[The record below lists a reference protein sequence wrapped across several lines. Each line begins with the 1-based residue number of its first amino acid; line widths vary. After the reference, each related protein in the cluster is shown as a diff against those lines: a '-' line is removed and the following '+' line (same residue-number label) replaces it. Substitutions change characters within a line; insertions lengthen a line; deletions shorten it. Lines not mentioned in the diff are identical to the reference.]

1 MSKKPQRKKGTVK
14 GDAEEISLVPAVK
27 VLHGAA
33 LNQSKKRKASSSSS
47 DVMKDIGGQIEP
59 HVDVAA
65 LTGRVTLSVRDRAN
79 GITLSPD
86 RMICAG
92 KGGYRT
98 IRATHGVHNG
108 LYIWEAEILP
118 PIGCMNE
125 EEKSE
130 CHIRLG
136 WSTRQAPLQAPVG
149 YDKKS
154 FGYRDLCGSR
164 VHDGVRD
171 DLYGDPF
178 GVGDIIGCC
187 IYLDDTQAN
196 NQIRFFKNGIDQ
208 GVAYNGAEIPLGI
221 YYPAISLYSKA
232 RIRVNFGP
240 SFILEH
246 DIYGANA
253 ISELQPL
260 SPEDRKVHEKLIL
273 EIRASRMHEKEDE
286 RPLDAGDEVDK
297 SNSRI
302 EVEDK
307 QEEVIQEEK
316 EYQDEWKEEADQ
328 NKEQNQ
334 EERGREHQEE
344 MEKY

>member
-1 MSKKPQRKKGTVK
+1 MSRKPQRKKGGVK
-14 GDAEEISLVPAVK
+14 NGGFQPSNLDDASLLPAVASDGIASC
-27 VLHGAA
+27 H
-33 LNQSKKRKASSSSS
+33 SKKRKTGSSSSSSSSSS
-47 DVMKDIGGQIEP
+47 DNVMNGVDGLTEP
-59 HVDVAA
+59 HLDAAA

-92 KGGYRT
+92 KGGYRM

-108 LYIWEAEILP
+108 LYFWEAEILP
-118 PIGCMNE
+118 PVGCSSE

-154 FGYRDLCGSR
+154 FGYRDMCGSR

-171 DLYGDPF
+171 DIYGESF

-196 NQIRFFKNGIDQ
+196 NQIRFFKNGKDQ
-208 GVAYNGAEIPLGI
+208 GVAYKGVEIPLGI
-221 YYPAISLYSKA
+221 YYPAVSLYSKA

-246 DIYGANA
+246 DISGANA

-273 EIRASRMHEKEDE
+273 EIRASRILLKDD
-286 RPLDAGDEVDK
+286 LSSAGTGTV
-297 SNSRI
+297 SGGH
-302 EVEDK
+302 EDK
-307 QEEVIQEEK
+307 EEEHEGNMQMEEVSELQEIA
-316 EYQDEWKEEADQ
+316 QGGKEE
-328 NKEQNQ
+328 NGN
-334 EERGREHQEE
+334 
-344 MEKY
+344 